1 MKKVLVLGAGMVS
14 RPLVNYLL
22 NKGYILTLA
31 DMNRSKALSILNNHP
46 NGTPVVLDANNEDDL
61 EDLIFSHDLVV
72 SLLPYPMHTQV
83 LRQCIRHKTSMVTT
97 SYQSQAM
104 LELKPYIEE
113 SGIVVLNEM
122 GLDPGLDHMS
132 AKKLIDRVHSMHG
145 QVTNFYSLCG
155 ALPAPE
161 AADNPL
167 AYKFTWSPR
176 GVMSASLN
184 SAHYLINGEEVTV
197 SADQLFYKPFKVDF
211 PEVGVLEVYPNR
223 DSVAYIEDYAI
234 PEAKTMLRGTLRLP
248 GWCETL
254 DAMKKLGLLDMQPI
268 NMEDMSY
275 FNLIERKV
283 GTLYPLYEC
292 QIAKFLQ
299 IEETSP
305 AIRSIKWLG
314 FPSNDII
321 GKSFESPFNVTCDLM
336 FSKMMLKEDERD
348 MVLMQ
353 HELMVKYPGDRE
365 ERILSRL
372 VDYGTPGEDTAIART
387 VALPAAIA
395 VDLILSGQLTQKGL
409 LRPFSPD
416 IYIPVLEQLEKV
428 GIVLEE
434 EVKLLV

>member
-1 MKKVLVLGAGMVS
+1 MKKILVLGAGMVS

-83 LRQCIRHKTSMVTT
+83 LRQCIKHKTSMVTT

-104 LELKPYIEE
+104 LELKPFIEE

-145 QVTNFYSLCG
+145 QIVNFYSLCG

-184 SAHYLINGEEVTV
+184 SAHYLSNGEEVTV
-197 SADQLFYKPFKVDF
+197 SADQLFTNPFKVEF
-211 PEVGVLEVYPNR
+211 PEVGLLEVYPNR
-223 DSVAYIEDYAI
+223 DSVSYIEEYAI
-234 PEAKTMLRGTLRLP
+234 PEVKTMLRGTLRLP

-275 FNLIERKV
+275 FNLLERKV
-283 GTLYPLYEC
+283 GTLYPQYEC

-314 FPSNDII
+314 FSSNDII
-321 GKSFESPFNVTCDLM
+321 GKTLESPFNVTCDLM
-336 FSKMMLKEDERD
+336 FSKMMLKEHERD

-353 HELMVKYPGDRE
+353 HELIVKYPGDRE

-395 VDLILSGQLTQKGL
+395 VDLILSGRFNQKGL
-409 LRPFSPD
+409 LRPFIPE
-416 IYIPVLEQLEKV
+416 IYLPVLEQLEEV